1 MGWPALQ
8 QRGAVGKFS
17 RSGFELE
24 LDTTDL
30 ERIKGL
36 VTRKQYET
44 VARAGLTYAAKATPP
59 AVARQI
65 GSRYNLPSRRT
76 KADTRGPYVTGTGDN
91 LQAEL
96 YFARRPPTA
105 MQFGKPR
112 QTSAGLSVALFK
124 GEKTTIR
131 GGFLVTT
138 RRGQRLPVKPDRSK
152 TYKGD
157 AGRAKPRS
165 GLSVIYGPSVGSVYR
180 GQSRYGDQIRGEV
193 DARISEM
200 FTKGVNRRFEAM
212 MRGFAK

>member
-1 MGWPALQ
+1 M
-8 QRGAVGKFS
+8 GKFS
-17 RSGFELE
+17 RSGFDLQ
-24 LDTTDL
+24 LDTSDL

-36 VTRKQYET
+36 VSRKQYET
-44 VARAGLTYAAKATPP
+44 VVRAGLTYAAKATPP
-59 AVARQI
+59 SVAKQVS
-65 GSRYNLPSRRT
+65 SRYTITSRRV
-76 KADTRGPYVTGTGDN
+76 KDDTRGPYIRGTGDD

-105 MQFGKPR
+105 MQFGRPR
-112 QTSAGLSVALFK
+112 QSGSGLSVGFFK
-124 GEKTTIR
+124 GEKTTVR
-131 GGFLVTT
+131 GGFLKTT
-138 RRGQRLPVKPDRSK
+138 RRWQTLPFRPDRSK

-180 GQSRYGDQIRGEV
+180 GQSRYGDQIRGDV
-193 DARISEM
+193 GARISEM